1 MSLCLCGEFLSFRP
15 IPRSALDGDA
25 QSPLFFDALIAE
37 DATSC
42 TFEMTVT
49 AALPGIREQRTSA
62 RWPHHLPGEQ
72 VVSLTGQTGGVLL
85 RRRGHI
91 DASWRGHGVRIDEA
105 RFSAPVLLGE
115 TFYIRAELLRARKLR
130 DSLHCRF
137 AFRMWKLGPDGAE
150 IETFRSQQD
159 AIFFPG

>member
-1 MSLCLCGEFLSFRP
+1 MPSLRVLRAE
-15 IPRSALDGDA
+15 LDAAA
-25 QSPLFFDALIAE
+25 QSPIFFDALIAE
-37 DATSC
+37 DETSC
-42 TFEMTVT
+42 TFEMTPTVEM
-49 AALPGIREQRTSA
+49 PGVREQRATP

-72 VVSLTGQTGGVLL
+72 VISLTGQAGGILL

-91 DASWRGHGVRIDEA
+91 DATWRGHGVRISEA
-105 RFSAPVLLGE
+105 RFSAPVLIGE
-115 TFYIRAELLRARKLR
+115 RFFTRAELLRARRLR
-130 DSLHCRF
+130 DSLHVRF